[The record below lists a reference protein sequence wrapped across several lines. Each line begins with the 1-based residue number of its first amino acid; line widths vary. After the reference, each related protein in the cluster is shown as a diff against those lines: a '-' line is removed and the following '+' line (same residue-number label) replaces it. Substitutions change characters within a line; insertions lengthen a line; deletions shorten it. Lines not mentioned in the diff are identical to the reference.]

1 MLNSIIEA
9 SLNNRFFVLMA
20 TLLVAGLGVYSALT
34 CRSTRCRT

>member
-20 TLLVAGLGVYSALT
+20 TLLVAGWACTRRST
-34 CRSTRCRT
+34 CRSTRSRT